1 MCGVCKRVESSLAQN
16 NPYFIHE
23 FKHSIFVLGDHQVF
37 KGYSLLLLKNHVREL
52 HDMNREDYLELS
64 DELMVATNAIVKT
77 FSCYKMNYQ
86 SLGNMVEHVH
96 WHLLPRYRDEKHT
109 GKAPWEYYMDPDFK
123 EEEFRTTSEQ
133 ALSLSSQIK
142 ENL

>member
-86 SLGNMVEHVH
+86 SLGNMEEHVH
-96 WHLLPRYRDEKHT
+96 WHLLPRYRDEKHF
-109 GKAPWEYYMDPDFK
+109 GKAPWEYYMDDDFN
-123 EEEFRTTSEQ
+123 EVEFKITSED
-133 ALSLSSQIK
+133 ALRLCSQIK
-142 ENL
+142 QNL